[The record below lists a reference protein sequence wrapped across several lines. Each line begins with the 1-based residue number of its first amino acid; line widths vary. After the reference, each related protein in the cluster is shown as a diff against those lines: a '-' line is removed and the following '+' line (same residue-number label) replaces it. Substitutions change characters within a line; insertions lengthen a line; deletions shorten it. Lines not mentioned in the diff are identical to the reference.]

1 MAAQKDD
8 TQNPERWEQHYR
20 DAFMPWDTGCPDS
33 HLTRV
38 LRDHAIAPCT
48 AVDIGCGTGTNVV
61 WLSRQ
66 GFTAVGTDL
75 APTAIA
81 IARGKAGAAACR
93 FEVADLFVDTIPGG
107 PFGFVYDRG
116 CFHTFDD
123 PAVRRTFVSRVAAH
137 TTVGGI
143 WHSLIGS
150 TDGGP
155 REDGPPRRSAA
166 EITAAVEPDFEIL
179 ELRKVF
185 WDQADHAQAHAWVM
199 VARRR
204 P

>member
-1 MAAQKDD
+1 MTDANKA
-8 TQNPERWEQHYR
+8 PERWEQRYQE
-20 DAFMPWDTGCPDS
+20 AFMPWDTGRPDV

-38 LRDHAIAPCT
+38 LADHAIGPCA
-48 AVDIGCGTGTNVV
+48 AVDIGCGTGTNVI
-61 WLSRQ
+61 WLSQQ

-75 APTAIA
+75 APTAIDL
-81 IARGKAGAAACR
+81 ARVKPGADGCR
-93 FEVADLFVDTIPGG
+93 FAVADLFAEALPGA
-107 PFGFVYDRG
+107 PFGFAYDRG

-123 PAVRRTFVSRVAAH
+123 PEQRATFAGRVADHLAP
-137 TTVGGI
+137 GGI

-150 TDGGP
+150 TDGPP

-166 EITAAVEPDFEIL
+166 DIMAAVEPRFEIL

-185 WDQADHAQAHAWVM
+185 WDRADHAEAQAWVM

-204 P
+204 D